1 MSTQTPR
8 NRPLNLVFHKIITD
22 HQSLKTISGTLE
34 SPISEEGID
43 GVEESEVGWSGETV
57 ILTPLNNNFN
67 TTYACTGKIQL
78 TAPIITQNSE
88 AANSTSLAPI
98 GSFFNLLQD
107 DEDQHYQNEK
117 FYTATPGNLSS
128 SRLMQL
134 Y

>member
-1 MSTQTPR
+1 
-8 NRPLNLVFHKIITD
+8 
-22 HQSLKTISGTLE
+22 LE